1 MTKKQIDYVT
11 CVIGA
16 LALMTGM
23 SCSQIYHKLH
33 AVALDLLN
41 IKNTTMDK
49 ATRILRDMKY
59 ARIIELIAEKQ
70 RISLEEAMDMLYSSP
85 LFEII
90 DDGTADLIC
99 RSDIYLAD
107 EIIRAHDHS

>member
-1 MTKKQIDYVT
+1 
-11 CVIGA
+11 
-16 LALMTGM
+16 
-23 SCSQIYHKLH
+23 
-33 AVALDLLN
+33 
-41 IKNTTMDK
+41 MDK

-59 ARIIELIAEKQ
+59 ARIIELISEKLH
-70 RISLEEAMDMLYSSP
+70 ISLEDAMDVLYSSP

-107 EIIRAHDHS
+107 EIIRTYNSSKS

>member
-1 MTKKQIDYVT
+1 
-11 CVIGA
+11 
-16 LALMTGM
+16 
-23 SCSQIYHKLH
+23 
-33 AVALDLLN
+33 
-41 IKNTTMDK
+41 MDK

-59 ARIIELIAEKQ
+59 ARIIELIAQKQ
-70 RISLEEAMDMLYSSP
+70 QISLESAMDMLYTSP

-107 EIIRAHDHS
+107 EIIRNNNV

>member
-1 MTKKQIDYVT
+1 
-11 CVIGA
+11 
-16 LALMTGM
+16 
-23 SCSQIYHKLH
+23 
-33 AVALDLLN
+33 
-41 IKNTTMDK
+41 MDK

-59 ARIIELIAEKQ
+59 SRIIDLIAEKLN
-70 RISLEEAMDMLYSSP
+70 IPLEEAMDMLYASP

-107 EIIRAHDHS
+107 EIIREHLQSSKENKEG

>member
-1 MTKKQIDYVT
+1 MGITH
-11 CVIGA
+11 IG
-16 LALMTGM
+16 
-23 SCSQIYHKLH
+23 
-33 AVALDLLN
+33 
-41 IKNTTMDK
+41 MDK

-59 ARIIELIAEKQ
+59 ARIIDLIAEK
-70 RISLEEAMDMLYSSP
+70 RHITLDEAMDMLYKSP

-107 EIIRAHDHS
+107 EIIRLHNPLTAE

>member
-1 MTKKQIDYVT
+1 
-11 CVIGA
+11 
-16 LALMTGM
+16 
-23 SCSQIYHKLH
+23 
-33 AVALDLLN
+33 
-41 IKNTTMDK
+41 MDK

-59 ARIIELIAEKQ
+59 ARIIDLIAEK
-70 RISLEEAMDMLYSSP
+70 RHITLDEAMDMLYKSP

-107 EIIRAHDHS
+107 EIIRLHNPLTAE